1 MRLSPRKKTALK
13 IVVVAALGLLALYCL
28 YATIGQYL
36 IWLEQPRFVH
46 TGDGSLAWSTGF
58 VIQFA
63 IFGVLFAVLTAADIV
78 LAVKFFRRKKSRPPT
93 GKPAA
98 ASKSPRTFVSATD
111 KTPARFTISAPA
123 LCFFRQSSGYFSG
136 YERTPFIRFS
146 M

>member
-1 MRLSPRKKTALK
+1 MKNTNTETEKPVRLSPRKKTALK

-58 VIQFA
+58 VIQFV

-78 LAVKFFRRKKSRPPT
+78 LAVKFFRRKKGP
-93 GKPAA
+93 PAA
-98 ASKSPRTFVSATD
+98 GETGGS
-111 KTPARFTISAPA
+111 
-123 LCFFRQSSGYFSG
+123 
-136 YERTPFIRFS
+136 E
-146 M
+146 